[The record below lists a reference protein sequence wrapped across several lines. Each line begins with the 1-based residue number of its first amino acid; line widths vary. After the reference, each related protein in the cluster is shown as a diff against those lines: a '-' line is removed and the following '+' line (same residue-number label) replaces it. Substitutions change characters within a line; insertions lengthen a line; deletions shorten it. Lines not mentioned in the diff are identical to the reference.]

1 LYLPLLKNHTIQIY
15 GGVEEQLHATKPSNI
30 NVEIGKVFVL
40 AALSLRRRP
49 PGSTAWEAGKRGAD
63 LGAPQQGNI
72 ST

>member
-1 LYLPLLKNHTIQIY
+1 MQP
-15 GGVEEQLHATKPSNI
+15 KPSNI